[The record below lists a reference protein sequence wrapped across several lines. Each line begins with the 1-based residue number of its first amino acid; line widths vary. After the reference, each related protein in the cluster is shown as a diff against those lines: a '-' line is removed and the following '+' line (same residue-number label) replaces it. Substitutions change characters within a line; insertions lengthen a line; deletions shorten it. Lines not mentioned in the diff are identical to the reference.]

1 MPGPLTAVH
10 YGLKLLGIIFIFICI
25 GTAVGALSKAR
36 TDQKKAQTMGL
47 VGFTFCMLGTVLM
60 GAASLVPAA

>member
-10 YGLKLLGIIFIFICI
+10 YGLKLIGLIFIFICI

-36 TDQKKAQTMGL
+36 TDKKKAQTMGL
-47 VGFTFCMLGTVLM
+47 VGFTFCLLGVVMM
-60 GAASLVPAA
+60 GVASLVPA

>member
-10 YGLKLLGIIFIFICI
+10 YGLYLLGIIFIFICI

-36 TDQKKAQTMGL
+36 TDTKKAQTMGL

-60 GAASLVPAA
+60 GVASFIPA